1 MVWTFQVIA
10 DLVRLYLL
18 LVEGVPERALS
29 QLGEAGVPLRR
40 PMLTGMAGEKSR
52 RPQFVRIAEFL
63 GLAAGEIRNPCLCL
77 GGDLRLPSRPRHG
90 GQRPPPAP
98 GPPPPHTP
106 PQPLVIRPPRPPP

>member
-29 QLGEAGVPLRR
+29 QLGQAGVPLRR

-63 GLAAGEIRNPCLCL
+63 GLAAGQIPNPCLCP
-77 GGDLRLPSRPRHG
+77 GGG
-90 GQRPPPAP
+90 GWVPAH
-98 GPPPPHTP
+98 PPPPL
-106 PQPLVIRPPRPPP
+106 QPPPPPLSPSPPHPTPHAFL